1 MMTPKEIGQ
10 QDYAE
15 AKSRKDNPYRNSGP
29 SRSAWFVGW
38 DSAEAADLVR
48 ATGSVFGRAVV
59 WS

>member
-15 AKSRKDNPYRNSGP
+15 GKLRKDNPYRNAGP

-38 DSAEAADLVR
+38 DSAEAADAMR
-48 ATGSVFGRAVV
+48 SFAA
-59 WS
+59 